1 MGGGGS
7 AGFASIVEEWA
18 NRWRPGLIF
27 LGHSMHDRHWPVGVD
42 DDRMMVLLAGTGGGK
57 NLTSIINN
65 MLSYEGGSM
74 FCMDVKGQNAAV
86 TAQARRDR
94 GQDVYILAPFA
105 EETAHLNPLD
115 GCDPQAPDYFEQIMG
130 IVDDLVIPSD
140 GKNQVWTEW
149 SRIFIGGLTDYELR
163 RNDGE
168 FVPPEEE
175 YGNDQ

>member
-1 MGGGGS
+1 
-7 AGFASIVEEWA
+7 
-18 NRWRPGLIF
+18 
-27 LGHSMHDRHWPVGVD
+27 
-42 DDRMMVLLAGTGGGK
+42 
-57 NLTSIINN
+57 
-65 MLSYEGGSM
+65 M

-86 TAQARRDR
+86 TAQAQRDR

-149 SRIFIGGLTDYELR
+149 SRIVIGGLTDYELR
-163 RNDGE
+163 RK
-168 FVPPEEE
+168 
-175 YGNDQ
+175 